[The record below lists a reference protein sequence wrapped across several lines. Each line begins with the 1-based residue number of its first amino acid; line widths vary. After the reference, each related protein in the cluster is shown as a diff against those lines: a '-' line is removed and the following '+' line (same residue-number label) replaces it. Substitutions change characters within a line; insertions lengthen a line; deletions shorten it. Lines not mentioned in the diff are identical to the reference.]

1 MATVTFAIGV
11 ITGVDLTITS
21 LDYCRGEAMH
31 NTEKIP
37 FWEKYTLTIREAA
50 EYFHIGENRLRLIVD
65 ENPHADFILMNG
77 NRVMIKKKLFEKY
90 IDSISEI

>member
-1 MATVTFAIGV
+1 MSVTGV
-11 ITGVDLTITS
+11 TTGVDLTITS
-21 LDYCRGEAMH
+21 SDYCRGEIME
-31 NTEKIP
+31 NKYKIP

-65 ENPHADFILMNG
+65 ENPHADFVLLNG

-90 IDSISEI
+90 IDSVREI